1 MHSSRLN
8 TKLQPDQLDA
18 RPRTLQFEA
27 IGTAWHIYLE
37 TPLTYAAY
45 QNLSLCIHS
54 RIAIYDQH
62 YSRFRADSFVT
73 VMSKAPG
80 IYQLPD
86 DAQPLLD
93 IYEKMY
99 QITDGRMTPLVGALL
114 EDAGYDANYS
124 LQPKPLRP
132 TPSWGESLS
141 YNFPTI
147 MTKNH
152 ALLDFGAAGKGYLV
166 DIVAAIIQDAGI
178 DSFSINAG
186 GDIVNYNAPPELAV
200 IGLEHPS
207 NDDEI
212 VGLAKVTTGS
222 LCGSAVNRRR
232 WGAYHHIMN
241 PITEQPTTSML
252 ATWVVA
258 DTGLLADALATALF
272 FVEAR
277 ALTKHFNFQ
286 YAAIGFDMSLTS
298 SDGFPANFFLEQRRP
313 Y

>member
-1 MHSSRLN
+1 
-8 TKLQPDQLDA
+8 
-18 RPRTLQFEA
+18 
-27 IGTAWHIYLE
+27 
-37 TPLTYAAY
+37 
-45 QNLSLCIHS
+45 
-54 RIAIYDQH
+54 
-62 YSRFRADSFVT
+62 
-73 VMSKAPG
+73 
-80 IYQLPD
+80 
-86 DAQPLLD
+86 
-93 IYEKMY
+93 
-99 QITDGRMTPLVGALL
+99 MTPLVGALL